1 MKALLSNLGIGVL
14 WVLIS
19 GNFTTLNLL
28 FGFALGYGLL
38 GLLHSQ
44 DKDTPYFRKGR
55 QLTVFVV
62 RFLWEMITA
71 SLKVAYD
78 VLTPRNYMTP
88 RIIAYE
94 LEAKTDMEITLFA
107 NAVSLT
113 PGTLS
118 LDVSEDRK
126 VLQIHAMYVDDEAAL
141 VKSIRETLERP
152 LLQVMR

>member
-1 MKALLSNLGIGVL
+1 MMMLLGNLGIGVL

-19 GNFTTLNLL
+19 GNFTTLNLF
-28 FGFALGYGLL
+28 FGFALGYALL
-38 GLLHSQ
+38 GFLHSG
-44 DKDTPYFRKGR
+44 DRSTPYFRKGR
-55 QLTVFVV
+55 QLACFML

-71 SLKVAYD
+71 SMKVAHD

-141 VKSIRETLERP
+141 VQSIRESLERP
-152 LLQVMR
+152 LLEVMR

>member
-1 MKALLSNLGIGVL
+1 MMTLLSNLGISVL

-19 GNFTTLNLL
+19 GNFTTLNLF
-28 FGFALGYGLL
+28 FGFALGYVML
-38 GLLHSQ
+38 GFLHPRGEDS
-44 DKDTPYFRKGR
+44 TYFRKGR
-55 QLTVFVV
+55 QLACFLV
-62 RFLWEMITA
+62 RFFWEMITA
-71 SLKVAYD
+71 SMKVAHD

-88 RIIAYE
+88 RIIAYQ

-126 VLQIHAMYVDDEAAL
+126 VLQIHAMYVDDEATL
-141 VKSIRETLERP
+141 VKSIREGLERP